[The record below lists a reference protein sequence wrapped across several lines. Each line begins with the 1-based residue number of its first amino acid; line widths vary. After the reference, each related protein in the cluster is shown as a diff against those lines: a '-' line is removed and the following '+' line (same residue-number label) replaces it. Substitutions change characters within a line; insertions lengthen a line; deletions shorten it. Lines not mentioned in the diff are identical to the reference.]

1 MRGRLNVVIS
11 GHVDEE
17 KIGERG
23 GIRSEREGEE
33 RCFLS
38 VDFEHVE
45 TTVMPD

>member
-1 MRGRLNVVIS
+1 MRGRLNVVIR
-11 GHVDEE
+11 GHGEE
-17 KIGERG
+17 RIGEKG
-23 GIRSEREGEE
+23 GRKGEREGEE